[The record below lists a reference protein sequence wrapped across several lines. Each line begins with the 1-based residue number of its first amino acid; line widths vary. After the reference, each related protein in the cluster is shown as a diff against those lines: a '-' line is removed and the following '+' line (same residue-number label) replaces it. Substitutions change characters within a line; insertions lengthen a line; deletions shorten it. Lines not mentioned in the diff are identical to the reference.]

1 MAQYIDG
8 IVDFIQFQCKKER
21 GGFLSPEEVVNAI
34 NRASMDLF
42 KEKFG
47 LPEEYQ
53 PGRPVPKTPYEITQ
67 KLTDDM
73 RVFKKD
79 ASLVPSSGSVTLP
92 TDYVHVS
99 KIGYQPADATKEEVG
114 FELVDDAQ
122 WHSRINRKTAA
133 PSADYPV
140 CNIKATTIE
149 IRPKTLS
156 NVKLTYLKLPTTAVW
171 GYTLVSGRPVYA
183 DTGGL
188 NGDSVD
194 LDWPPDTH
202 NDIITRACSILGLH
216 ILDGDLIRA
225 SEIKKEKG
233 K

>member
-1 MAQYIDG
+1 MAQYIEG

-21 GGFLSPEEVVNAI
+21 GVFLAPEEIEDAV
-34 NRASMDLF
+34 NRASMDMF

-53 PGRPVPKTPYEITQ
+53 PGRPVPRISYELTQ

-73 RVFKKD
+73 RVFKKKVSLTP
-79 ASLVPSSGSVTLP
+79 ASGVVNLPS
-92 TDYVHVS
+92 DYVHVS

-114 FELVDDAQ
+114 FEIVDDAQ

-133 PSADYPV
+133 PSADYPI
-140 CNIKATTIE
+140 CNIQATQIE
-149 IRPKTLS
+149 IRPTSLN
-156 NVKLTYLKLPTTAVW
+156 NVKLTYLKMPAKVVW

-183 DTGGL
+183 DTGGV
-188 NGDSVD
+188 NGNSVD
-194 LDWPPDTH
+194 PDWPEITH
-202 NDIITRACSILGLH
+202 NDLINRACSYLGLH
-216 ILDGDLIRA
+216 IIDKDLIQF